1 MLDIIDGW
9 HQGERNGTEV
19 LLYKNLQVQCRGGS
33 LFFVYSAK
41 KSRNVSVIR
50 KCKENEGQ
58 KNKNKQFP
66 SRLKDEVM
74 TFILQHRM
82 STCALA
88 SSC

>member
-9 HQGERNGTEV
+9 HQGERNGMEV

-58 KNKNKQFP
+58 KKTKNNSP
-66 SRLKDEVM
+66 AD
-74 TFILQHRM
+74 
-82 STCALA
+82 
-88 SSC
+88 